1 MKLIPAIDL
10 LDGRCVRLLKG
21 DFGKVTFYD
30 SKPLDLVKNYES
42 MGFKNIH
49 IVDLDATRD
58 GKSNNGEI
66 IEQIIEKSHLKIQL
80 GGGIRSG
87 QDIRQWLDTGIN
99 YLIIG
104 SFAINSFNDF
114 YQSIK
119 EQDKSKIIIALDVMI
134 ENMKPIVMTHGW
146 KESSNQSLWNL
157 IEKFNKVGF
166 NHYLVTDISK
176 DGTLIGPNIDLY
188 KQCIEKSSGSS
199 FIGSGGVSNIQDLY
213 QLREIGM
220 QASVSGK
227 ALLENKISKQEVFE
241 FLQEE

>member
-49 IVDLDATRD
+49 IVDLDGTRD
-58 GKSNNGEI
+58 GKSNNGEV

-80 GGGIRSG
+80 GGVIRSG

-104 SFAINSFNDF
+104 SFAINSFDDF
-114 YQSIK
+114 YQ
-119 EQDKSKIIIALDVMI
+119 ARRYC
-134 ENMKPIVMTHGW
+134 HG
-146 KESSNQSLWNL
+146 
-157 IEKFNKVGF
+157 
-166 NHYLVTDISK
+166 T
-176 DGTLIGPNIDLY
+176 
-188 KQCIEKSSGSS
+188 
-199 FIGSGGVSNIQDLY
+199 
-213 QLREIGM
+213 
-220 QASVSGK
+220 
-227 ALLENKISKQEVFE
+227 
-241 FLQEE
+241 